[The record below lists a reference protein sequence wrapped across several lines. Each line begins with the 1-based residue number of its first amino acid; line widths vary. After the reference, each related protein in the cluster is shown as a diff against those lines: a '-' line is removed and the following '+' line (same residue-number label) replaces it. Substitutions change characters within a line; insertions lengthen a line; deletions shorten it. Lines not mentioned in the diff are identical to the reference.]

1 MPTTTIIRKLHNHPY
16 ANCRVVE
23 HKVTGKET
31 DKFIRTWA
39 LCSYKTFVLEV
50 SETSD
55 GWFLECYGLYSMTTR
70 RHISWFLDDI
80 GCPFTLQD
88 AKRSAETGEVV
99 YEQ

>member
-1 MPTTTIIRKLHNHPY
+1 MPTTRRKLHNHPY
-16 ANCRVVE
+16 ANCSVVE
-23 HKVTGKET
+23 HHVNGKET
-31 DKFIRTWA
+31 DKVIRSYV
-39 LCSYKTFVLEV
+39 LRSYKTFVLEV
-50 SETSD
+50 RETLD

-80 GCPFTLQD
+80 NSPFTFQD